1 MGSPKIM
8 VIAIVSQ
15 NRLITIKTHEN
26 FSKLKKKCSIAL
38 GGFPR
43 RLSFRSQIGKPDII
57 GNLHNITMSGL
68 NYETYHLIF
77 HV

>member
-26 FSKLKKKCSIAL
+26 FSKLKKNVL
-38 GGFPR
+38 
-43 RLSFRSQIGKPDII
+43 
-57 GNLHNITMSGL
+57 
-68 NYETYHLIF
+68 
-77 HV
+77 